1 MLEKIKLRWKIFAYV
16 LIFAAI
22 VIMIFCIFQILMLD
36 TFYRKTKTN
45 AVESLME
52 SVENNLLNEDETTNK
67 TLMDLAISQETAI
80 YLFSKEGVPLK
91 IYGNG
96 NYLTQFQDERV
107 FRDIYRKSEGSGKGL
122 FYITFEARVAPPVGM
137 SYPAINK
144 KVMQSKDTAIIC
156 AKFINYNTN
165 SNCLLILDAR
175 LTPVEPAVNTL
186 KQQLF
191 IISGIVVV
199 VAVIMA
205 FIISSSISKPIRN
218 MTTSAKLLAEGRR
231 DIKFTGKGYEEI
243 TELNKTLNY
252 AVAELNKTDTLQ
264 KELLANISHDL
275 KTPLTLISG
284 YAEMMID
291 MPDEISE
298 DNLKLIVDEVK
309 RLNILVNDLLNL
321 SRLQA
326 KTESFNM
333 EKFNLTILIDSIV
346 NRQNALHEKEGFNFS
361 FINSSGIDAIING
374 DESKIS
380 QVIYNFINNACS
392 YSGDDKNIIVKQE
405 LNDKDLIISV
415 IDHGIG
421 IAEDELDVIWN
432 RYYRV
437 DKTHKRSEQGS
448 GLGLSIVK
456 EILEYHG
463 FEYGVESKKGEGSRF
478 YFIVKNID

>member
-45 AVESLME
+45 AVDSLMDK
-52 SVENNLLNEDETTNK
+52 VEAELLNESATTNQ

-80 YLFSKEGVPLK
+80 YVISKEGNLLK

-96 NYLTQFQDERV
+96 NYLTQFQNP
-107 FRDIYRKSEGSGKGL
+107 FIYNDIYKKSEGNGKSK
-122 FYITFEARVAPPVGM
+122 FYITFEGKVAPPPGM
-137 SYPAINK
+137 SYPAINRN
-144 KVMQSKDTAIIC
+144 VISSKDTAIIC
-156 AKFINYNTN
+156 AKFINYNGN
-165 SNCLLILDAR
+165 NNAMLVLDAR

-191 IISGIVVV
+191 IISSIVVI
-199 VAVIMA
+199 VAVGIA

-218 MTTSAKLLAEGRR
+218 MTVSAKLLAEGRR

-252 AVAELNKTDTLQ
+252 AVEELNKTDTLQ

-291 MPDEISE
+291 MPEEVSE
-298 DNLKLIVDEVK
+298 ENLKLIVDEVN
-309 RLNILVNDLLNL
+309 RLNVLVNDLLNL

-326 KTESFNM
+326 KTENFNIV
-333 EKFNLTILIDSIV
+333 KFDITDSIKSII
-346 NRQNALHEKEGFNFS
+346 NRQNALHEKDGFIFT
-361 FINSSGIDAIING
+361 FINESNRNINILG
-374 DESKIS
+374 DEAKLS
-380 QVIYNFINNACS
+380 QVIYNFINNAVS
-392 YSGDDKNIIVKQE
+392 YSGESKNIEIIQEIIDDNVK
-405 LNDKDLIISV
+405 ISV
-415 IDHGIG
+415 VDHGIG
-421 IAEDELDVIWN
+421 IDDEELEVIWN

-437 DKTHKRSEQGS
+437 DKGHKRSSQGS

-463 FEYGVESKKGEGSRF
+463 FKYGVESKKNEGSKF
-478 YFIVKNID
+478 YFIVKIED